1 MADSGYPPSAPSASA
16 VESAEPPPAGHF
28 AEHGSSS
35 EDEDEKIL
43 ETSENK
49 RWNKMSVQVS
59 ALFCPISLFHRGFD
73 GGVYNCLCV

>member
-1 MADSGYPPSAPSASA
+1 MADSGYPPSAPSAST
-16 VESAEPPPAGHF
+16 VDSADPPPAGHF

-59 ALFCPISLFHRGFD
+59 AFCSVLS
-73 GGVYNCLCV
+73 V

>member
-1 MADSGYPPSAPSASA
+1 MADSGYPPSAPSAST
-16 VESAEPPPAGHF
+16 VEPNDPPPPGHF
-28 AEHGSSS
+28 AERGSDS

-59 ALFCPISLFHRGFD
+59 AALVVGVCRVLLGL
-73 GGVYNCLCV
+73 GG